1 MDGIFQ
7 ENNIQLVMRQ
17 DKSSIVHSLI
27 MVVHLSNLADIQS
40 NTLTIIVIKGQ
51 KHSLLK
57 TSILNNS
64 KA

>member
-40 NTLTIIVIKGQ
+40 NTLTIIVIKCQ